1 MTGYV
6 PTFRVIIE
14 DIRRSIATGQ
24 LKEGDKLPSLPE
36 LADRY
41 DCSVGTARRA
51 IEHLQITGE
60 LQGRQGKGTYVTG
73 RNPPSPS

>member
-14 DIRRSIATGQ
+14 DIRRSVATGQ

-36 LADRY
+36 LVERY
-41 DCSVGTARRA
+41 ECSVGTVRRA
-51 IEHLQITGE
+51 IEFLQITGE
-60 LQGRQGKGTYVTG
+60 LQSRQGKGTYVTG
-73 RNPPSPS
+73 RTSPTQG